1 MIVPLGTMTAGSRPA
16 GPPATASGVPFV
28 YGSNQ
33 YVEKMLTQTTTL
45 GTAQV
50 EIVQN
55 ITPGGFLRGVR
66 VIVRSTGG
74 ALGGGTL
81 SGDAPHSVIASA
93 TVENIDGSP
102 IQYPMSGWAHG
113 WRQYFSRPWQG
124 DPTTRSDYSA
134 TVNPS
139 FSLFMQ
145 PEIRHTA
152 GVLANTDARA
162 QYRIRLTLST
172 LAQYVSGGAPTAP
185 AVTVT
190 LYLETWAQPDQ
201 ADLRGNPIQ
210 PLPPG
215 LALATLSRHQ
225 VLNLSAAGADNTFQF
240 SNTGNENRLFMWIMR
255 DSTGARANL
264 ASDPI
269 RWRVDARSLGTF
281 APAELTAKAE
291 DFYKFFGLV
300 AIPTGVY
307 VWPRFFNTGAMVGEP
322 WLATTNATYLIW
334 ETATAAGGTSGTIEI
349 ISDEVAPIRDVPM
362 EMESI

>member
-1 MIVPLGTMTAGSRPA
+1 M
-16 GPPATASGVPFV
+16 VPFV
-28 YGSNQ
+28 YGANQ
-33 YVEKMLTQTTTL
+33 YVEKMLSQSVALTTS
-45 GTAQV
+45 QQ
-50 EIVQN
+50 EIIQN

-81 SGDAPHSVIASA
+81 SGDAPYSVVASA

-102 IQYPMSGWAHG
+102 ILYPMSGYAHA

-145 PEIRHTA
+145 PEVRHTA

-162 QYRIRLTLST
+162 QYRIKVTLAT
-172 LAQYVSGGAPTAP
+172 LAQFVTGGAPTAP
-185 AVTVT
+185 TVTVT
-190 LYLETWAQPDQ
+190 LFLEIWAQPD
-201 ADLRGNPIQ
+201 ATDLRGTPIQ

-215 LALATLSRHQ
+215 LALGTLARHQ
-225 VLNLSAAGADNTFQF
+225 ILNLSAAGADNTLQV
-240 SNTGNENRLFMWIMR
+240 SNTGNEHRLLMWIMR
-255 DSTGARANL
+255 DSSGVRQNL

-269 RWRVDARSLGTF
+269 RWRLDARSLGTF
-281 APAELTAKAE
+281 SPAELTNRAE
-291 DFYKFFGLV
+291 DFYKTFGGLV
-300 AIPTGVY
+300 SIPTGVY
-307 VWPRFFNTGAMVGEP
+307 LFPRYFNVGAMFGEP

-334 ETATAAGGTSGTIEI
+334 ETATATGGTGGTIEI
-349 ISDEVAPIRDVPM
+349 ITDEVAPIRDVPM